1 MKQRLGVRR
10 KISLVAALF
19 VLLFFS
25 LSTAGRCGLERMVNF
40 GITLPLGEFAQK
52 DKTLALAG
60 GCLGAGLVYDFGDG
74 VALCGNFSYRHF
86 GADLLSDSLGG
97 SWRVLSL
104 TGGLRLSRGKVGPY
118 IPYLE
123 LGGGTFWP
131 DLKVSTPTVDSILSY
146 ERSFGLYGGL
156 GLKSGSRGGVAYE
169 LAVKLYR
176 FTIEEDD
183 LAP

>member
-1 MKQRLGVRR
+1 M
-10 KISLVAALF
+10 F

-52 DKTLALAG
+52 DKALALAG

-86 GADLLSDSLGG
+86 SAALLSDSLRG

-104 TGGLRLSRGKVGPY
+104 TEGLRLSRGMIGPY

-123 LGGGTFWP
+123 LGASFRP
-131 DLKVSTPTVDSILSY
+131 DL
-146 ERSFGLYGGL
+146 RSLNADAGFVFVLRAQFWAVRRPGVEEW
-156 GLKSGSRGGVAYE
+156 KSRWGGV
-169 LAVKLYR
+169 
-176 FTIEEDD
+176 
-183 LAP
+183 